1 MNPFRKIRIF
11 YGETV
16 SEVFKKSQ
24 WPTWA
29 ELKEYTIVV
38 IIAVAIV
45 GFYVSIADF
54 ALFNVVDLFTS
65 LVLPSKG
72 F

>member
-16 SEVFKKSQ
+16 TEVFKKAQ

-38 IIAVAIV
+38 IVAVAIV
-45 GFYVSIADF
+45 GFYVSLADF
-54 ALFNVVDLFTS
+54 ALFNVVELFTS

-72 F
+72 L